1 MMNNIP
7 YLFSILKFTFP
18 DYFRLNVFPTQSKKT
33 ELQIENCPFQNY
45 LFFLPPHIQH
55 ESIANSDWISLQE
68 CEKNSFCH
76 NKRMLVGP
84 DLLN

>member
-7 YLFSILKFTFP
+7 FLFSILKFTFP

-45 LFFLPPHIQH
+45 LFFLPPTFNMNPLLILTG
-55 ESIANSDWISLQE
+55 SV
-68 CEKNSFCH
+68 CKNVKKIPSVITKGC
-76 NKRMLVGP
+76 
-84 DLLN
+84 